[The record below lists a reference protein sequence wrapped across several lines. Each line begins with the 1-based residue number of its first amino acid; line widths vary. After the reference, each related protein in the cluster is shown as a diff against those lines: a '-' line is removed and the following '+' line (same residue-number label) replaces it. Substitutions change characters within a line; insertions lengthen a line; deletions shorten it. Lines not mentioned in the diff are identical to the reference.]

1 MQLWVY
7 ECAAVGKI
15 AGPAISLL
23 PCCPQVL
30 SFPITIWPMRE
41 DIIEMLAHS
50 FGSSTQLSPTA
61 YYLLTYSSLLAIY
74 LVAVVIQSAYSV
86 GWLGLS
92 FVFLLSLVGW
102 GRWVW
107 AGGGRAWT

>member
-1 MQLWVY
+1 MNVQLS
-7 ECAAVGKI
+7 AR
-15 AGPAISLL
+15 L
-23 PCCPQVL
+23 PCLPFPCLGPQVL

-61 YYLLTYSSLLAIY
+61 YYLLTYTSLLAIY

-86 GWLGLS
+86 GWFFPLS
-92 FVFLLSLVGW
+92 S
-102 GRWVW
+102 
-107 AGGGRAWT
+107 